1 VKPGEHGNPTAGT
14 DSAVPI
20 VDLTAQYHEIR
31 EEIDAAIARVV
42 QRGWFILGQELRAFE
57 EAFARYCGVAH
68 AVGVGSGTEALHLAL
83 VALGA
88 GPGKEVVTVANT
100 AVPTLSAISFT
111 GARPVLV
118 DVDRATATMDVEA
131 LEKAIT
137 SRTAAV
143 VPVDLYGQCADYDPI
158 RSICA
163 RKGVPIV
170 ADAAQSHGAAY
181 HGTRAGS
188 LAEATA
194 FSFYP
199 SKNLGAYGDA
209 GMVTTDDAALADRLR
224 RLRNYGERER
234 YHHSE
239 VGFNSRL
246 DEMQAAILLAKLP
259 HLDDWNRRR
268 RELAVRYARELSDTS
283 VEWIPQAEGRTHVW
297 HLCVAV
303 VENRDA
309 LRARLAQRGI
319 QSQIH
324 YPIPIHLQE
333 AYAFLGGRVGD
344 FPVAESLA
352 RRIASL
358 PLYPE
363 LTGAAQD
370 RVIEE
375 VRAWLLK
382 PA

>member
-1 VKPGEHGNPTAGT
+1 MRPADQGGPGTGAPST
-14 DSAVPI
+14 VPI
-20 VDLTAQYHEIR
+20 VDLTAQYQAIR
-31 EEIDAAIARVV
+31 EEIDQAIARVV

-88 GPGKEVVTVANT
+88 GPGKEVITVANT
-100 AVPTLSAISFT
+100 AVPTISAISFT

-118 DVDRATATMDVEA
+118 DVDRATATMDA
-131 LEKAIT
+131 GQLEKAIT
-137 SRTAAV
+137 PRTAAV

-163 RKGVPIV
+163 SKGVPIV

-181 HGTRAGS
+181 RGTRVGS
-188 LAEATA
+188 LGAATA

-209 GMVTTDDAALADRLR
+209 GMVTTDDAALAERLR

-268 RELAVRYARELSDTS
+268 GELAGRYLRKLSGAPI
-283 VEWIPQAEGRTHVW
+283 EWIPQAEGRTHVW

-303 VENRDA
+303 VDDRDGF
-309 LRARLAQRGI
+309 RTRLAERGI
-319 QSQIH
+319 QTQIH

-333 AYAFLGGRVGD
+333 AYASLGGRVGD
-344 FPVAESLA
+344 FPIAESLA
-352 RRIASL
+352 RRIVSL

-363 LTGAAQD
+363 LTSAAQD